1 VGIDSFLAK
10 NWVVQKM
17 NVAFSEVNQKFIAYD
32 VWEQSEK
39 EGLELEA
46 FRMRLEVVRQG
57 FVDLVKR

>member
-1 VGIDSFLAK
+1 
-10 NWVVQKM
+10 M
-17 NVAFSEVNQKFIAYD
+17 NVAFSEVNQKFIASD